1 MSRHFRMGASAA
13 VAVLAIAATAAAQDF
28 RWQGRLAPGRTLEI
42 KGVNGS
48 IAASAGSGD
57 LVEVTAEKK
66 ARRSDP
72 DRVEVK
78 VLEHAGGVTIC
89 AVYPS
94 PSGDRPNE
102 CAPGEGGRMSTRDND
117 VSVSFTVRVPAGVRF
132 VGRTVNGGIEARGMP
147 ADAEVYT
154 VNGAVEV
161 EAAGHALARTVNGS
175 ITAEMGRADWQGA
188 AEFSTVNGSITV
200 ALPADAGADVEARTV
215 NGSVENAFPLSAT
228 TRQTRRRLSGTIGGG
243 GRKLELETVNG
254 SIHLA
259 RK

>member
-1 MSRHFRMGASAA
+1 MEHGR
-13 VAVLAIAATAAAQDF
+13 
-28 RWQGRLAPGRTLEI
+28 RWN

-48 IAASAGSGD
+48 ITASAGSGD
-57 LVEVTAEKK
+57 QVEVTAEKK

-72 DRVEVK
+72 DSVEVK

-132 VGRTVNGGIEARGMP
+132 VGRTVNGGIEARHARGRRGLHGSTARSRWKRPAMP
-147 ADAEVYT
+147 
-154 VNGAVEV
+154 
-161 EAAGHALARTVNGS
+161 ARTVNGS

-188 AEFSTVNGSITV
+188 AELSTVNGSITV
-200 ALPADAGADVEARTV
+200 ALPANAGADVEARTV
-215 NGSVENAFPLSAT
+215 NGSVENAFPLSAS

-259 RK
+259 RR